1 MDFQTIF
8 IIVIIVFFNLLL
20 LNIFRLQNEIYNLK
34 STDKSLPGLL
44 NENMNNFKNVDS
56 NSDVNKK
63 LNWYFKP
70 LQRSIETKIGDS
82 VLAYYKVKNNSEK
95 SISGVATYN
104 ILPFEAGQYFNKVDC
119 FCFENQ
125 ILGPGEEVVLPV
137 NFYIDPKI
145 LEDPKI
151 KHLNSV
157 VLSYTF
163 FKSDE
168 NLDKIKVN

>member
-63 LNWYFKP
+63 LNEIA
-70 LQRSIETKIGDS
+70 SIVPIDPNKI
-82 VLAYYKVKNNSEK
+82 EK
-95 SISGVATYN
+95 SKD
-104 ILPFEAGQYFNKVDC
+104 IL
-119 FCFENQ
+119 
-125 ILGPGEEVVLPV
+125 LPK
-137 NFYIDPKI
+137 YKQ
-145 LEDPKI
+145 I
-151 KHLNSV
+151 KH
-157 VLSYTF
+157 T
-163 FKSDE
+163 
-168 NLDKIKVN
+168 